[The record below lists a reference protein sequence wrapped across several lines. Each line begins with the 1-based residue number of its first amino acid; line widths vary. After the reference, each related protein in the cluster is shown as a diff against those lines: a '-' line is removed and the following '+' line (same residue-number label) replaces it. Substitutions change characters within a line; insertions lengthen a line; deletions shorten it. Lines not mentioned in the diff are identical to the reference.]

1 MVVVAAVDLVLV
13 EAGGGE
19 GVVEE
24 AVQILTLTGRRSP
37 QGI

>member
-1 MVVVAAVDLVLV
+1 MVAAVDLVLV

-37 QGI
+37 QEI

>member
-1 MVVVAAVDLVLV
+1 MVAAVDLVLE
-13 EAGGGE
+13 EAGGG
-19 GVVEE
+19 GGGGEE